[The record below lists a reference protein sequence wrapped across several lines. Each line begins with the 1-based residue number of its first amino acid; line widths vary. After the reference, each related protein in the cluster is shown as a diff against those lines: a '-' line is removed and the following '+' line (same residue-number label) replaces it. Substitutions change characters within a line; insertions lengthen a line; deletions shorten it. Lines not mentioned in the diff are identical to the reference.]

1 MTVTSEPDQR
11 AAEADSGLMLS
22 LSDITVRFGG
32 ITALGGVSFDAKK
45 GEVLGIIGPNGAG
58 KTTLF
63 DVISGVRSP
72 NDGKV
77 VLDGKDVTSASSTG
91 RARAGLRRTFQRVQA
106 FGWLSVEDNV
116 LAAIEWRG
124 GGGGFMADLVY
135 SPTRRK
141 REKERRVRVEEV
153 LDRCGLI
160 PVRKELAGSLPIGVA
175 RMVELARAIVDE
187 PKLLLLDEPASG
199 LDETETARLGEQIQA
214 VRNDFGCAVLLVEHN
229 AGFVMEQSDRVVV
242 LNLGTKLAEGL
253 PEEIQKN
260 QAVRDAYLGETLD
273 PEKPAPAAVG
283 SSAPPAPGA
292 EPPPAPDT
300 DPPPDAPTTDASS
313 DTDPTSAE

>member
-1 MTVTSEPDQR
+1 MPATGDE
-11 AAEADSGLMLS
+11 LMLS

-32 ITALGGVSFDAKK
+32 ITALGGVSFDANK

-72 NDGKV
+72 NEGKV
-77 VLDGKDVTSASSTG
+77 VLDGKDITSASSTG
-91 RARAGLRRTFQRVQA
+91 RARSGLRRTFQRVQT

-124 GGGGFMADLVY
+124 GGGGFLADLAY
-135 SPTRRK
+135 FPTRRK
-141 REKERRVRVEEV
+141 REKDRRARVEEI
-153 LDRCGLI
+153 LDRCGLL
-160 PVRKELAGSLPIGVA
+160 PVRTELAGSLPIGVA

-214 VRNDFGCAVLLVEHN
+214 ARNDFGCAVLLVEHN
-229 AGFVMEQSDRVVV
+229 AGFVMEQSDRVIV

-253 PEEIQKN
+253 PAEIQKN

-273 PEKPAPAAVG
+273 AKADVPAEEPAPAADP
-283 SSAPPAPGA
+283 S
-292 EPPPAPDT
+292 
-300 DPPPDAPTTDASS
+300 PPPDDPTPSAS
-313 DTDPTSAE
+313 DPTSAE

>member
-1 MTVTSEPDQR
+1 VTVTHEQDQR
-11 AAEADSGLMLS
+11 VPATGDDLMLS

-32 ITALGGVSFDAKK
+32 ITALGGVSFDANK

-72 NDGKV
+72 NEGKV
-77 VLDGKDVTSASSTG
+77 VLDGKDITSASSTG
-91 RARAGLRRTFQRVQA
+91 RARSGLRRTFQRVQT

-124 GGGGFMADLVY
+124 GGGGFLADLAY
-135 SPTRRK
+135 FPTRRK
-141 REKERRVRVEEV
+141 REKDRRARVEEI
-153 LDRCGLI
+153 LDRCGLL
-160 PVRKELAGSLPIGVA
+160 PVRTELAGSLPIGVA

-214 VRNDFGCAVLLVEHN
+214 ARNDFGCAVLLVEHN
-229 AGFVMEQSDRVVV
+229 AGFVMEQSDRVIV

-253 PEEIQKN
+253 PAEIQKN

-273 PEKPAPAAVG
+273 AKADVPAEEPAPAADP
-283 SSAPPAPGA
+283 S
-292 EPPPAPDT
+292 
-300 DPPPDAPTTDASS
+300 PPPDDPTPSAS
-313 DTDPTSAE
+313 DPTSAE